1 MRHTKTQHSWKS
13 SSSSAVKKRSQHVR
27 KIVTSPRVCFPQH
40 SFKRPHIWTQLIAG
54 QRKTILRAFWSSSLS
69 PYLEHLK
76 FELRDVLVAN
86 KTLAIVSICHCQ
98 LVGRGDVLSE
108 RCSLALF
115 MLFLRR
121 LQEEKSSFPEVFFF
135 FLQIIIIIILTQ
147 LNLRKCQAKRRDHL
161 GFPKKA
167 ANSDPFFFLHYNF
180 KAKAQKVF
188 EAVLLKSVVR
198 LIFPKIIF

>member
-1 MRHTKTQHSWKS
+1 M
-13 SSSSAVKKRSQHVR
+13 
-27 KIVTSPRVCFPQH
+27 
-40 SFKRPHIWTQLIAG
+40 QLSVIYTFLTETPG
-54 QRKTILRAFWSSSLS
+54 GK
-69 PYLEHLK
+69 
-76 FELRDVLVAN
+76 VL
-86 KTLAIVSICHCQ
+86 
-98 LVGRGDVLSE
+98 
-108 RCSLALF
+108 
-115 MLFLRR
+115 
-121 LQEEKSSFPEVFFF
+121 FF

-167 ANSDPFFFLHYNF
+167 ANSDLFFFLRYNF